1 MEKQVLSGKNLSLGY
16 ESRNQR
22 KVVLSNLDFELVS
35 GQMTCLL
42 GPNGVGK
49 STLIKAIMGKIEPFS
64 GSLELFGTAPTSY
77 HRDALSKKLSVV
89 LSEPVFPAQMTVE
102 QLVAL
107 GRTPYLNWSGRL
119 SAEDKKHVSKA
130 LEATKMDYLG
140 QERLGELSDGQ
151 RQKAMI
157 ARALAQDCPVMVLDE
172 PTSHLDL
179 VNRYEIMQLLQ
190 EIAKIKKKAVLVVTH
205 DLDIAI
211 ETGQQ
216 LWILNCGSPLIS
228 GTPED
233 LILQGE
239 INHLLPSEKYF
250 FDPKRGK
257 VVMHH
262 EKPSI
267 QIEGPEELVY
277 WVEKALLK
285 SGKPIPK
292 DSIRISGNPFRIFC
306 KGEEFD
312 RISEFIRNLGR

>member
-1 MEKQVLSGKNLSLGY
+1 MKKQVLIGKNLSLGY
-16 ESRNQR
+16 EAGNQQ
-22 KVVLSNLDFELVS
+22 KTILSNLDFELLS

-49 STLIKAIMGKIEPFS
+49 STLIKAIMGKIEPFK
-64 GSLELFGTAPTSY
+64 GSIELFGSAPTSY
-77 HRDALSKKLSVV
+77 HRDDLSKKLSVV
-89 LSEPVFPAQMTVE
+89 LSEPIFPAQMTVK

-119 SAEDKKHVSKA
+119 SDQDKNEVYKA
-130 LEATKMDYLG
+130 LEATKLEYLRK
-140 QERLGELSDGQ
+140 ERLGELSDGQ

-157 ARALAQDCPVMVLDE
+157 ARALAQDCPLMVLDE

-179 VNRYEIMQLLQ
+179 VNRYEVMQLLQ
-190 EIAKIKKKAVLVVTH
+190 DIAKTQEKAVLVVTH

-239 INHLLPSEKYF
+239 INQLLPSDKYF
-250 FDPKRGK
+250 FDSNRGK

-262 EKPSI
+262 QTTKIE
-267 QIEGPEELVY
+267 IEGPDELVY
-277 WVEKALLK
+277 WVEKALIK
-285 SGKPIPK
+285 SGKHLPK
-292 DSIRISGNPFRIFC
+292 DSIRISENPFRIFC
-306 KGEEFD
+306 QGKEFT
-312 RISEFIRNLGR
+312 RISELIEIL